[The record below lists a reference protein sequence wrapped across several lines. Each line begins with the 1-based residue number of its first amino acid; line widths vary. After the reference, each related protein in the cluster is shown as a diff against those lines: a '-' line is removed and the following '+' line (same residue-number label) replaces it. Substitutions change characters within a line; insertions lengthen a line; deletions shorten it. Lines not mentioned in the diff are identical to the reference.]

1 VRPERAS
8 FWLVGATF
16 GFAAGLS
23 YVFTFAYALPVV
35 VILFVISCLLA
46 RNLSF
51 PSGALIGFGMSWLG
65 FALWTELDCRWL
77 HFLTDPPCQAGGVS
91 TLVFGAILAVLG
103 GAALGLGARRRW
115 ERELGVL
122 PGARRAG

>member
-1 VRPERAS
+1 VRPERGS

-23 YVFTFAYALPVV
+23 YVFTFGYALPVLGV
-35 VILFVISCLLA
+35 LFVVSCLLA

-51 PSGALIGFGMSWLG
+51 PSGALVGFGMSWLG
-65 FALWTELDCRWL
+65 LALWTELDCRWL
-77 HFLTDPPCQAGGVS
+77 HFLTDPTCQPGGAP
-91 TLVFGAILAVLG
+91 TLLLGAILAMLG

-115 ERELGVL
+115 ARAVGML
-122 PGARRAG
+122 PGAPRAG